1 MTVNEHNIHKTKQGR
16 PNYMF
21 RTCTGEQLIL
31 VEITDVIR
39 YIPTWSDLSRK
50 VLE

>member
-21 RTCTGEQLIL
+21 GACMGE
-31 VEITDVIR
+31 
-39 YIPTWSDLSRK
+39 
-50 VLE
+50 